1 MPDYTLT
8 YSENSNGWP
17 SFYSYMPEYL
27 VGLNNYLY
35 SFSGGNIFQ
44 HKSAGLVRTCRKIAD
59 GFVFIPKEVWNKDS
73 NL

>member
-44 HKSAGLVRTCRKIAD
+44 HNSNEVRNNYYGVQ
-59 GFVFIPKEVWNKDS
+59 GF
-73 NL
+73 